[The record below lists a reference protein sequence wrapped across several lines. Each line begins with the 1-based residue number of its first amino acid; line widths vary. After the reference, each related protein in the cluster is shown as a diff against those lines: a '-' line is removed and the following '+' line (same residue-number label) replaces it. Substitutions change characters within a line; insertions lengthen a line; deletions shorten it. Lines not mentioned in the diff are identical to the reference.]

1 MATGQDK
8 IVIDGVSKR
17 YATASGRAVDALRD
31 INLTFAD
38 NEFVCVIGRSGC
50 GKTTLMN
57 IVAGFVKPTTGSVRV
72 DSEIVTGPGGGK
84 GVVFQSLALF
94 PWLSAARNIE
104 FGCRQIGMPAD
115 RRRKVVDDLI
125 ELVHLGGFADKY
137 PFELSGGMQQR
148 VAIARALAIDP
159 KILLMDEPFGA
170 LDEQTRMGM
179 QTELLRNLVLASKDR
194 ILHHPLRL
202 GSHHARRSRGRA
214 RHEPGARR
222 PGVPDRLL
230 EAPQPARPELRRT
243 GGGDPG
249 CARPGR
255 RFGPGMKPRPHCN
268 LPAVR

>member
-31 INLTFAD
+31 IDLTFAD

-72 DSEIVTGPGGGK
+72 DGEVVTGPGGGK

-115 RRRKVVDDLI
+115 RRRKVVEDLI

-179 QTELLRNLVLASKDR
+179 QTELLRIWSSRRKTVFFITHSVSEAITLADRVVVLGTNPGHVDREFRIDFSRPRNRLAPSFVALEGEIQAALGRVDAS
-194 ILHHPLRL
+194 
-202 GSHHARRSRGRA
+202 
-214 RHEPGARR
+214 
-222 PGVPDRLL
+222 
-230 EAPQPARPELRRT
+230 APA
-243 GGGDPG
+243 
-249 CARPGR
+249 
-255 RFGPGMKPRPHCN
+255 
-268 LPAVR
+268 